1 MKVLIAGNFDVIH
14 PGHIYFLTEASKLGN
29 VTVVV
34 ARDETIKK
42 FKGRAPIF
50 NENERKLILENL
62 KMVEKVILGDQK
74 DFFAPVLNEN
84 PDIIF
89 LGPDQYSSWIEER
102 ISKSRLKTKIM
113 RLDKRLPYSSS
124 ELKKRFLKVY
134 TLDSLKSDTER

>member
-1 MKVLIAGNFDVIH
+1 LVAGNFDVIH
-14 PGHIYFLTEASKLGN
+14 PGHIYFLTEASKLGK

-42 FKGRAPIF
+42 FKGRAAIF
-50 NENERKLILENL
+50 NEDERKLILENL
-62 KMVEKVILGDQK
+62 KMVEKVIIGDKK
-74 DFFAPVLNEN
+74 DFFTPVLNEN

-102 ISKSRLKTKIM
+102 INKSGLNTKIM

-124 ELKKRFLKVY
+124 ELKKKFLKVY
-134 TLDSLKSDTER
+134 TLGSEKENIDR

>member
-14 PGHIYFLTEASKLGN
+14 PGHIYFLNEGSKLGK

-62 KMVEKVILGDQK
+62 KMVEKVILGNQK
-74 DFFAPVLNEN
+74 DFFAPVLSEK

-102 ISKSRLKTKIM
+102 INKSGLNTKIM

-134 TLDSLKSDTER
+134 TLDSIKETKDP

>member
-14 PGHIYFLTEASKLGN
+14 PGHIYFLTEASKLGD

-62 KMVEKVILGDQK
+62 KVVEKVILGDQK
-74 DFFAPVLNEN
+74 DFFAPVLKEN

-102 ISKSRLKTKIM
+102 ISKSGLNTKIM

-124 ELKKRFLKVY
+124 ELKMRFLKVY
-134 TLDSLKSDTER
+134 TLDSNKGDFKI

>member
-1 MKVLIAGNFDVIH
+1 LKILIAGNFDVIH
-14 PGHIYFLTEASKLGN
+14 PGHIYFLTEASKLGD

-74 DFFAPVLNEN
+74 DFFAPVLVEN

-102 ISKSRLKTKIM
+102 ISKSGLNTKIM

-134 TLDSLKSDTER
+134 TLDSIK

>member
-1 MKVLIAGNFDVIH
+1 MKVLIAGNFDVVH
-14 PGHIYFLTEASKLGN
+14 PGHIYFLTEASKLGK
-29 VTVVV
+29 VTVII

-50 NENERKLILENL
+50 NEEERKIILESM
-62 KMVEKVILGDQK
+62 KMVDKVILGDKK
-74 DFFAPVLNEN
+74 DFFSPIIAEK

-102 ISKSRLKTKIM
+102 INKSGLNIKIM

-134 TLDSLKSDTER
+134 TLATEKEDLSI

>member
-14 PGHIYFLTEASKLGN
+14 PGHIYFLTEASKLGD

-62 KMVEKVILGDQK
+62 KVVEKVILGDQK
-74 DFFAPVLNEN
+74 DFFAPVLKEN

-102 ISKSRLKTKIM
+102 ISKRGLNTKIM

-124 ELKKRFLKVY
+124 ELKMRFLKVY
-134 TLDSLKSDTER
+134 TLDSNKGDFKI

>member
-1 MKVLIAGNFDVIH
+1 MKVLIAGNFDVVH
-14 PGHIYFLTEASKLGN
+14 PGHIYFLTEASKLGD

-62 KMVEKVILGDQK
+62 KMVKKAILGDQK
-74 DFFAPVLNEN
+74 DFFVPVLTEN

-102 ISKSRLKTKIM
+102 ISKSGLNTKIM

-134 TLDSLKSDTER
+134 TLDSIE

>member
-1 MKVLIAGNFDVIH
+1 LKVLIAGNFDVIH
-14 PGHIYFLTEASKLGN
+14 PGHIHFLTEASKLGE
-29 VTVVV
+29 VIVVV

-62 KMVEKVILGDQK
+62 KMVKKVILGDQK
-74 DFFAPVLNEN
+74 DFFTPVLLEK

-102 ISKSRLKTKIM
+102 ISKSGLDTKIM
-113 RLDKRLPYSSS
+113 RLDSRLPYSSS
-124 ELKKRFLKVY
+124 ELKRRFLKVY
-134 TLDSLKSDTER
+134 PIDSTKGT

>member
-14 PGHIYFLTEASKLGN
+14 PGHIYFLTEASKLGE

-62 KMVEKVILGDQK
+62 KMIKKVILGDQK
-74 DFFAPVLNEN
+74 DFFTPVLLEK

-102 ISKSRLKTKIM
+102 INKSGLGTKIM
-113 RLDKRLPYSSS
+113 RLNNRLPYSSS
-124 ELKKRFLKVY
+124 ELKRRFLKVY
-134 TLDSLKSDTER
+134 PIDSTKET

>member
-14 PGHIYFLTEASKLGN
+14 PGHIYFITEASKLGK

-50 NENERKLILENL
+50 DENERKLILENL

-74 DFFAPVLNEN
+74 DFFAPVINEN

-102 ISKSRLKTKIM
+102 ISKSGLNTKIM

-134 TLDSLKSDTER
+134 TLDSIK

>member
-1 MKVLIAGNFDVIH
+1 LKVLIAGNFDVIH
-14 PGHIYFLTEASKLGN
+14 PGHIYFLTEASKLGD

-74 DFFAPVLNEN
+74 DFFAPVLVEN

-102 ISKSRLKTKIM
+102 ISKSGLNTKIM

-134 TLDSLKSDTER
+134 TLDSIK

>member
-14 PGHIYFLTEASKLGN
+14 PGHIHFLTEASKLGE
-29 VTVVV
+29 VIVVV

-62 KMVEKVILGDQK
+62 KMVKKVILGDQK
-74 DFFAPVLNEN
+74 DFFTPVLLEK

-102 ISKSRLKTKIM
+102 ISKSGLDTKIM
-113 RLDKRLPYSSS
+113 RLDSRLPYSSS
-124 ELKKRFLKVY
+124 ELKRRFLKVY
-134 TLDSLKSDTER
+134 PIDSTKET

>member
-1 MKVLIAGNFDVIH
+1 LKVLIAGNFDVIH
-14 PGHIYFLTEASKLGN
+14 PGHIYFLTEASKLGD

-62 KMVEKVILGDQK
+62 KVVEKVILGDQK
-74 DFFAPVLNEN
+74 DFFAPVLKEN

-89 LGPDQYSSWIEER
+89 LGPNQYSSWIEER
-102 ISKSRLKTKIM
+102 ISKSGLNTKIM

-124 ELKKRFLKVY
+124 ELKMRFLKVY
-134 TLDSLKSDTER
+134 TLDSNKGDFKI

>member
-14 PGHIYFLTEASKLGN
+14 PGHIYFLTEASKLGD

-62 KMVEKVILGDQK
+62 KMIEKVILGDQK
-74 DFFAPVLNEN
+74 DFFAPVIKEN

-102 ISKSRLKTKIM
+102 ISKSGLNTKIM

-124 ELKKRFLKVY
+124 ELKMRFLKVY
-134 TLDSLKSDTER
+134 TLDSTRGDPRI

>member
-1 MKVLIAGNFDVIH
+1 LKVLIAGNFDVIH

-62 KMVEKVILGDQK
+62 KMIEKVILGDQK
-74 DFFAPVLNEN
+74 DFFAPVIKEN

-102 ISKSRLKTKIM
+102 ISKSGLNTKIM

-124 ELKKRFLKVY
+124 ELKMRFLKVY
-134 TLDSLKSDTER
+134 TLDSTRGDPRI

>member
-1 MKVLIAGNFDVIH
+1 LKVLIAGNFDVIH
-14 PGHIYFLTEASKLGN
+14 PGHIYFITEASKLGK

-50 NENERKLILENL
+50 DENERKLILENL

-74 DFFAPVLNEN
+74 DFFAPVIKEN

-102 ISKSRLKTKIM
+102 ISKSGLNTKIM

-134 TLDSLKSDTER
+134 TLDSIK

>member
-14 PGHIYFLTEASKLGN
+14 PGHIYFLNEASKLGN
-29 VTVVV
+29 VTIVV

-50 NENERKLILENL
+50 NEDERKLILESL

-74 DFFAPVLNEN
+74 DFFKPVLNES

-102 ISKSRLKTKIM
+102 INKSGLNTKIM

-124 ELKKRFLKVY
+124 ELKRRFLKVY
-134 TLDSLKSDTER
+134 TIDSKKEP

>member
-1 MKVLIAGNFDVIH
+1 LKVLIAGNFDVIH
-14 PGHIYFLTEASKLGN
+14 PGHIYFITEASKLGK

-50 NENERKLILENL
+50 DENERKLILENL

-74 DFFAPVLNEN
+74 DFFAPVIKEN

-102 ISKSRLKTKIM
+102 ISKSGLTTKIM

-134 TLDSLKSDTER
+134 TLDSIK

>member
-14 PGHIYFLTEASKLGN
+14 PGHIYFLTEASKLGK

-62 KMVEKVILGDQK
+62 NMVEKVILGDQK
-74 DFFAPVLNEN
+74 DFFAPVLNEK

-102 ISKSRLKTKIM
+102 INKSGLNTKIM

-134 TLDSLKSDTER
+134 TLDSIK

>member
-14 PGHIYFLTEASKLGN
+14 PGHIYFLTEASKLGK
-29 VTVVV
+29 VIVVV

-42 FKGRAPIF
+42 FKGRTPIF

-74 DFFAPVLNEN
+74 DFFAPVINEN

-102 ISKSRLKTKIM
+102 INKSGLNTKIM

-134 TLDSLKSDTER
+134 TLDTGKGDPKI

>member
-1 MKVLIAGNFDVIH
+1 MKVLIAGNFDVVH
-14 PGHIYFLTEASKLGN
+14 PGHIYFLKEASKLGK
-29 VTVVV
+29 VTVII

-50 NENERKLILENL
+50 NENERKLILESL

-74 DFFAPVLNEN
+74 DFFAPVLEEN

-102 ISKSRLKTKIM
+102 ISKSGLTTKIM

-134 TLDSLKSDTER
+134 ALDSLKSDTGI

>member
-14 PGHIYFLTEASKLGN
+14 PGHIYFITEASKLGK

-50 NENERKLILENL
+50 DENERKLILENL
-62 KMVEKVILGDQK
+62 KMVEKVILGNQK

-102 ISKSRLKTKIM
+102 ISKSGLNTKIM

-134 TLDSLKSDTER
+134 TLDSIK